1 MQILNFDYK
10 LKPLQN
16 LKFESKLFA
25 IKMPILNLV
34 LLIAE
39 NALIDASTN
48 NDDKYF
54 LKAIFRQ
61 LKEKK
66 AQFSSNMKVGKY
78 HCEDDEEERGR
89 NPKNC
94 LITFQDYLKL
104 ECVFVDRKELTNR

>member
-48 NDDKYF
+48 NDDDEYF

-66 AQFSSNMKVGKY
+66 AQFSSNMKVGK
-78 HCEDDEEERGR
+78 
-89 NPKNC
+89 
-94 LITFQDYLKL
+94 
-104 ECVFVDRKELTNR
+104 